1 MGVICGEKNIIM
13 RPDMQVYPN
22 KDDEEDSQSSKDEED
37 SQNSEDEEDS
47 QNSKKDEAFIEGN
60 AIEIQSEKWNIIM
73 NQKENIC
80 KIIKNEKNLLE
91 LAFYVL
97 LMENIKKEQL

>member
-60 AIEIQSEKWNIIM
+60 AIEIQSEKLNIIM
-73 NQKENIC
+73 NQKENNIC
-80 KIIKNEKNLLE
+80 KIIKNGKPLV
-91 LAFYVL
+91 FYVL